1 FFNAIPTKPLPSKVL
16 EFTKPFSS
24 LENTL
29 FYLFVLEFC
38 IATLRNFL
46 LSMAV
51 SSCQS
56 IMSSSMTNISSRSR
70 VNQFTNIPFVY
81 IPSLRRNVSLKVRSM
96 AEGEQKEQPKVPV
109 DPTTPITP
117 TPQPAY
123 TRPPKMSTKFSDLMA
138 FSGPAPER
146 INGRLAMIGFV
157 AAMGVEIAKGQ
168 GLSEQLSGGGVSW
181 FLGTSVLLSLASLIP
196 FFQGVSVESKSK
208 SIMSS
213 DAELWNGRIA
223 MLGLVALA
231 FTEFVKGTS
240 LV

>member
-1 FFNAIPTKPLPSKVL
+1 
-16 EFTKPFSS
+16 
-24 LENTL
+24 
-29 FYLFVLEFC
+29 
-38 IATLRNFL
+38 
-46 LSMAV
+46 MAF

-56 IMSSSMTNISSRSR
+56 IMSSSMTNFSTRSK
-70 VNQFTNIPFVY
+70 VNHFTNIPSAY
-81 IPSLRRNVSLKVRSM
+81 NIPSLRKNVSLKVRSM

-109 DPTTPITP
+109 DPITPIAP
-117 TPQPAY
+117 TPSSQPAY

-157 AAMGVEIAKGQ
+157 AALGVEIAKGQ
-168 GLSEQLSGGGVSW
+168 GLFEQISGGGVPW

-231 FTEFVKGTS
+231 FTEFIKGTS

>member
-1 FFNAIPTKPLPSKVL
+1 MA
-16 EFTKPFSS
+16 FSS
-24 LENTL
+24 
-29 FYLFVLEFC
+29 
-38 IATLRNFL
+38 
-46 LSMAV
+46 S
-51 SSCQS
+51 QS
-56 IMSSSMTNISSRSR
+56 IMSSSATNFSTRSR
-70 VNQFTNIPFVY
+70 VNHFTNIPSAYNV
-81 IPSLRRNVSLKVRSM
+81 PSLRRNVSLKVRSM
-96 AEGEQKEQPKVPV
+96 AEKEQPKVPV
-109 DPTTPITP
+109 DPITPIAPPTPTP

-168 GLSEQLSGGGVSW
+168 GLFEQLSGGGVPW

-208 SIMSS
+208 GVMSS

>member
-1 FFNAIPTKPLPSKVL
+1 
-16 EFTKPFSS
+16 
-24 LENTL
+24 
-29 FYLFVLEFC
+29 
-38 IATLRNFL
+38 
-46 LSMAV
+46 MAV

-56 IMSSSMTNISSRSR
+56 IMSSSMTNISTRSR
-70 VNQFTNIPFVY
+70 VNQFTNIPSVY
-81 IPSLRRNVSLKVRSM
+81 IPTLRRNVSLKVRSM